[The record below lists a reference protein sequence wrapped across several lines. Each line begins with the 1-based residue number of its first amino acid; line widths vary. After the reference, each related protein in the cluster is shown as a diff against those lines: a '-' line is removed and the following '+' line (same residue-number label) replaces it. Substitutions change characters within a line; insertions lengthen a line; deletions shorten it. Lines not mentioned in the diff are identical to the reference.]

1 MDLGLSAQCNR
12 SALDLLFVSASL
24 RCRRRRSSRTLLRP
38 FVSVPSRE
46 RSRHWVVVSFPPARV
61 LVVRFGDL
69 RRDQARRS
77 GQLPVVCGGEDVEVM
92 VVCMMVVVCMV
103 EVLKEEREGRR
114 EWFRAMTRMVGVS
127 QSWAALYPCAEPKCE
142 AAEKPL
148 PRLFRCLSD
157 G

>member
-46 RSRHWVVVSFPPARV
+46 RSRHWGGVSFPPARV

-127 QSWAALYPCAEPKCE
+127 QSWAALYPCAEPTCE
-142 AAEKPL
+142 AAEKTSPTSL
-148 PRLFRCLSD
+148 QVS
-157 G
+157 

>member
-1 MDLGLSAQCNR
+1 MI
-12 SALDLLFVSASL
+12 F
-24 RCRRRRSSRTLLRP
+24 
-38 FVSVPSRE
+38 SVISM
-46 RSRHWVVVSFPPARV
+46 VGV
-61 LVVRFGDL
+61 LVGIRVVE
-69 RRDQARRS
+69 S
-77 GQLPVVCGGEDVEVM
+77 GAVGGM
-92 VVCMMVVVCMV
+92 VVE
-103 EVLKEEREGRR
+103 EVNGAVGGEEREGRR

>member
-1 MDLGLSAQCNR
+1 M
-12 SALDLLFVSASL
+12 
-24 RCRRRRSSRTLLRP
+24 
-38 FVSVPSRE
+38 
-46 RSRHWVVVSFPPARV
+46 
-61 LVVRFGDL
+61 
-69 RRDQARRS
+69 RRS

-127 QSWAALYPCAEPKCE
+127 QSWAALYPCAEPTCE

-148 PRLFRCLSD
+148 PRLFRCFSD
-157 G
+157 S

>member
-1 MDLGLSAQCNR
+1 MCKTTDGDNVRSDEAKPRMDLGLSAQCIR
-12 SALDLLFVSASL
+12 SAPDLLFVSASL

-46 RSRHWVVVSFPPARV
+46 RSRHWVLVSFPPARV

-103 EVLKEEREGRR
+103 EVL
-114 EWFRAMTRMVGVS
+114 
-127 QSWAALYPCAEPKCE
+127 
-142 AAEKPL
+142 
-148 PRLFRCLSD
+148 
-157 G
+157 